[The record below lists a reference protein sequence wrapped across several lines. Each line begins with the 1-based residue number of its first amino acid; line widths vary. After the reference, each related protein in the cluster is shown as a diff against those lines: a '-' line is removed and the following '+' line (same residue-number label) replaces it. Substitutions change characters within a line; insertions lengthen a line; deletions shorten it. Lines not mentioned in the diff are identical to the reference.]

1 MLSPVKTDLSYGVTG
16 FVLHEDSDRVVIA
29 TLESDNE
36 KTGDMVQVW
45 ILAADQSPIDTIQLG
60 LDSVICGDCV
70 HAGAFGI
77 RSCYVNVFQ
86 GGPTTIYK
94 AWKRGSYEFLPLY
107 RYADVFSGR
116 QVRFGAY
123 GDPCFI
129 PTDVFRAVAFI
140 ADGWTGYTHQWKSNP
155 QLAPYL
161 MASCDTAAELTQARA
176 DGWRTFRVRGSAD
189 SLVSGEITC
198 PASDEGGKRTHCI
211 DCGLC
216 DGTRYGSADPR
227 KDIGIIVHGTGA
239 RNFIQIGQ

>member
-1 MLSPVKTDLSYGVTG
+1 MTPHVKTDMSADVTG
-16 FVLHEDSDRVVIA
+16 FVLHSDSERVVIA

-36 KTGDMVQVW
+36 KTGDMIQIW
-45 ILAADQSPIDTIQLG
+45 ILAAAQSPIETIRIGQ
-60 LDSVICGDCV
+60 DSVICGDCK
-70 HAGAFGI
+70 HGGAFGK
-77 RSCYVNVFQ
+77 RTCYVNVPQ
-86 GGPTTIYK
+86 GPHSVWR
-94 AWKRGSYEFLPLY
+94 AWRRGSYAFLPQY

-129 PTDVFRAVAFI
+129 PTSVFRAVAFI
-140 ADGWTGYTHQWKSNP
+140 ADGWTGYTHQWTIYP
-155 QLAPYL
+155 ELAPYL
-161 MASCDTAAELTQARA
+161 MASCDTTAEHTTAKLA
-176 DGWRTFRVRGSAD
+176 GWRTFRVRTSAD
-189 SLVSGEITC
+189 PLLAGEITC

-227 KDIGIIVHGTGA
+227 KDISIIVHGTGA